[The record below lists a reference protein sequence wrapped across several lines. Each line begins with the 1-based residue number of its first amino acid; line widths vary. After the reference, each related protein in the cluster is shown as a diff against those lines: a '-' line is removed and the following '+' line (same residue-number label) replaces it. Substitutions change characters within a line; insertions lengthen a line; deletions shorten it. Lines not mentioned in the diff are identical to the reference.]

1 MDQSAKD
8 LLNIMLLS
16 LVAGLGTGVGGLIAV
31 LHKPGKRSFGF
42 LMGITAGVMISLS
55 FLQLVNES
63 WRLRGFP
70 TATLGFGTGALFMLI
85 MDMTLPHIRFGERE
99 APNGARAND
108 EGLHTPRFSMRR
120 LFRSS
125 PQKITNRPL
134 YLTGMLLALGITV
147 HNFPEGFAVG
157 AGFMHNAR
165 FGLFISIAIL
175 LHNIPEGI
183 GTALPLFSSGLS
195 KWNSFKV
202 ALLSGLVE
210 PIGALLA
217 AAFLHAFHALVPAA
231 LAFAGGVMMFI
242 TLDELIPTAREYGH
256 QHYTAAGIILGS
268 IFVFLLS
275 GLFGI

>member
-1 MDQSAKD
+1 MEQSLKD
-8 LLNIMLLS
+8 LVNILLLS
-16 LVAGLGTGVGGLIAV
+16 LIAGLGTGLGGMIAV
-31 LHKPGKRSFGF
+31 LRKPGKRSFGF

-55 FLQLVNES
+55 FLELVNQS
-63 WRLRGFP
+63 WKLRGFP

-99 APNGARAND
+99 ARSGADLEAENSQS
-108 EGLHTPRFSMRR
+108 P
-120 LFRSS
+120 RSS
-125 PQKITNRPL
+125 LLRRSRGGPQKITNRPL
-134 YLTGMLLALGITV
+134 YMTGMLLALGITV

-157 AGFMHNAR
+157 AGFMHEAR
-165 FGLFISIAIL
+165 FGLFIAIAIL

-183 GTALPLFSSGLS
+183 GTALPLFTSGVS
-195 KWNSFKV
+195 KWNAFKV
-202 ALLSGLVE
+202 ALFSGLVE
-210 PIGALLA
+210 PIGALMA
-217 AAFLHAFHALVPAA
+217 AVFLHTFHNLVPAA

-256 QHYTAAGIILGS
+256 QHYTAVGIILGS